1 MTPLTWSS
9 LIIAILAVDFAVV
22 FLIQRRTKNLK
33 SKFGPEYERA
43 VREQG
48 STFKAERELEN
59 RAKRVEKLPIHSLS
73 PTESGQFAAEWRA
86 TQEKFVD
93 DPRGALAAADNL
105 VQRTMRAKRYPIG
118 GEFDERVAD
127 LSVDH
132 AFVVEHY
139 RAAHEIASRDARN
152 AASTEDLRLAM
163 KHYRDLFEDLLERHV
178 HETTGARR

>member
-1 MTPLTWSS
+1 MTPLTWPI
-9 LIIAILAVDFAVV
+9 LIIAILAVACAVA
-22 FLIQRRTKNLK
+22 FFIHTRTKNLK

-59 RAKRVEKLPIHSLS
+59 RTKRVEKFPIHSLS
-73 PTESGQFAAEWRA
+73 PQESDQFAAEWRT

-93 DPRGALAAADNL
+93 DPRGAVATAANL
-105 VQRTMRAKRYPIG
+105 VDRTMRARGYPIG
-118 GEFDERVAD
+118 GEFDKRAAD

-139 RAAHEIASRDARN
+139 RAAHEIAARDTGN

-163 KHYRDLFEDLLERHV
+163 KHYRALFEDLLERHV
-178 HETTGARR
+178 QETTGAKR

>member
-1 MTPLTWSS
+1 MTPLTWSI
-9 LIIAILAVDFAVV
+9 LIIAILAVAFAVV
-22 FLIQRRTKNLK
+22 FFIHTRTKNLK
-33 SKFGPEYERA
+33 SKFGPEYERT

-59 RAKRVEKLPIHSLS
+59 RAKRIEKLSIHSLS
-73 PTESGQFAAEWRA
+73 PAETEQFAAEWRT

-93 DPRGALAAADNL
+93 DPRGAVAAADNL
-105 VQRTMRAKRYPIG
+105 VHRTMRARGYPIA
-118 GEFDERVAD
+118 GEFDDRVAD

-139 RAAHEIASRDARN
+139 RTAHEIAARDARN

-163 KHYRDLFEDLLERHV
+163 KHYRALFEDLLERNV
-178 HETTGARR
+178 HETTEVRR

>member
-1 MTPLTWSS
+1 MTPLNWSI
-9 LIIAILAVDFAVV
+9 LIIAILAVVGAVV
-22 FLIQRRTKNLK
+22 FFIRTRTKNLK

-59 RAKRVEKLPIHSLS
+59 RAKRVEKFPTHSLS
-73 PTESGQFAAEWRA
+73 QEESGRFAAEWR
-86 TQEKFVD
+86 TIQEKFVD
-93 DPRGALAAADNL
+93 DPRGAVASADNL
-105 VQRTMRAKRYPIG
+105 VHRAMKARGYPIG

-132 AFVVEHY
+132 AFVVEQY

-163 KHYRDLFEDLLERHV
+163 KYYRALFEDLLERHV
-178 HETTGARR
+178 QETTGARR